1 MSVSDVASRI
11 AQIQGQLALLNGMG
25 APRAT
30 RAAGTAAFSEA
41 MSGALLGAD
50 ALGASAG
57 TLTVPGAGPGASVGV
72 PASRAGSVPGL
83 PNPVLPPGTRTV
95 TGADAPSWVGPLAPA
110 AGGSATTSTGAS
122 SATQGAAVVAEARKY
137 LGVPYVWGG
146 TDPRNGLDCSGLVQ
160 LVYRNLGV
168 DLPRVSYQQATEGRS
183 VPSLAQAKPGDLLAF
198 GSPRV
203 NHIAIYIGDGK
214 MIEAPRPGLQVRVA
228 DVYPTPVAIRRV
240 LPDGGVTR
248 AAAAAGGGLPGG
260 VPFADL
266 FAAAGARHGVAPTLL
281 AAVAKQESGFSPT
294 AVSPAGAR
302 GLMQIMPATA
312 RGLGVNPDVPAQA
325 VDGAARLLSDLIAE
339 FGRVDHALAAYNAG
353 PGAVHRYGG
362 IPPYRETQAYVPAV
376 LAHQRALENA

>member
-25 APRAT
+25 APRPT
-30 RAAGTAAFSEA
+30 RATGAAAFSEA
-41 MSGALLGAD
+41 MSGALLDAGALD
-50 ALGASAG
+50 ASAG
-57 TLTVPGAGPGASVGV
+57 ALTVPGAAGAAATIGS
-72 PASRAGSVPGL
+72 PSRAGAVPGL
-83 PNPVLPPGTRTV
+83 PDPVLPPGTRTV
-95 TGADAPSWVGPLAPA
+95 TGADAPPWVGPLAPA
-110 AGGSATTSTGAS
+110 AGGLPSTSAS
-122 SATQGAAVVAEARKY
+122 SGSGGAVVAEARKY

-146 TDPRNGLDCSGLVQ
+146 TDPAKGLDCSGLVQ
-160 LVYRNLGV
+160 LVYRKLGV
-168 DLPRVSYQQATEGRS
+168 DLPRVSYQQATQGRA
-183 VPSLAQAKPGDLLAF
+183 VPSLAQAQPGDLLAF

-203 NHIAIYIGDGK
+203 NHIAIYVGDGK

-240 LPDGGVTR
+240 LPEGGVSR
-248 AAAAAGGGLPGG
+248 SSSAGLPGG

-266 FAAAGARHGVAPTLL
+266 FTAAGARHGVAPTLL
-281 AAVAKQESGFSPT
+281 AAVAKQESGFNPT

-325 VDGAARLLSDLIAE
+325 VDGAARLLKDLISE

-376 LAHQRALENA
+376 LAHQRALEAA